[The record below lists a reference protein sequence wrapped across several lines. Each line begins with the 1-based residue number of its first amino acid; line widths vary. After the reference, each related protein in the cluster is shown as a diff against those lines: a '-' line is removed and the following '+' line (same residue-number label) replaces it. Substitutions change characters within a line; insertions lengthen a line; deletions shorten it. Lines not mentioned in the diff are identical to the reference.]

1 MNPTMNLDSY
11 LRRLGV
17 TSGVQPDLAT
27 LRTLAASHAAAI
39 PFENLDPFLGRQV
52 SLDLAAV
59 ERKLVHEG
67 RGGYCFE
74 HNLLFGE
81 ALRAIGFEV
90 GALVARVLWGRPE
103 DAITARGHMLL
114 RVEIDGATHIADVG
128 FGGVTLTGA
137 LRLEANVA
145 QTTPHEPFRFVRP
158 DDGDWRMQVQ
168 VQGEWKTL
176 YRFDLQPQH
185 PVDYVAP
192 NHYLSTHPESH
203 FVNRLIAARAA
214 ADRRYALQDRELAIH
229 HLGGDTERRML
240 DSPKAVLGVL
250 ENELQIRLPADGALE
265 RGVQRLFE

>member
-1 MNPTMNLDSY
+1 MNPPMDLASY

-17 TSGVQPDLAT
+17 TSGVQPDLST

-39 PFENLDPFLGRQV
+39 PFENLNPLLGWPV

-59 ERKLVHEG
+59 ERKLVQEQ

-90 GALVARVLWGRPE
+90 GALAARVLWGRPE
-103 DAITARGHMLL
+103 DAITPRAHMLL
-114 RVEIDGATHIADVG
+114 RIEIDSATHIADVG
-128 FGGVTLTGA
+128 FGGLTLTGA
-137 LRLEANVA
+137 LRLEENLA
-145 QTTPHEPFRFVRP
+145 QSTPHEPFRFVRR
-158 DDGDWRMQVQ
+158 DDGDWRMQAQ
-168 VQGEWKTL
+168 VHGEWKTL
-176 YRFDLQPQH
+176 YRFDLQPQY
-185 PVDYVAP
+185 PVDFVAP

-229 HLGGDTERRML
+229 HLGGDTERRTL
-240 DSPKAVLGVL
+240 DSTQAVLGVL
-250 ENELQIRLPADGALE
+250 ENELQIRLPRDGALE
-265 RGVQRLFE
+265 RRLQRLFE